1 MKTAVVIVAAGS
13 GTRFG
18 GELPKQYCDLAGQSV
33 LRRTARAFF
42 EHPEIGQVMIVI
54 AKNSKQQFENAMDTS
69 CPAHV
74 SGGASRTQSV
84 QAGLAALEQTK
95 PDLVLI
101 HDGARPLVGSED
113 ISAVIDGLSHAD
125 GCAPAIPIVDAIKQ
139 VDSKTGKIIGDAD
152 RNQYQCVQTPQG
164 FHYEQLVSAYGN
176 VPTDREYVDDLAV
189 AMAAGMTCKLVSGNP
204 DNLKITTQADLVKAN
219 QLMTAKDKIQITGLG
234 LDVHQTCAVST
245 ANGPMVL
252 CGIEF
257 DSELAL
263 KGHSDADVGLHAIT
277 DAILGAMALGDIGDH
292 FPPSDE
298 QWKNANSDLFLT
310 HAKQLAEQHGGQV
323 RHVDITLICEA
334 PKIAP
339 FRLQMREYIADLL
352 GLPLTRVSV
361 KATTTEKLGFTGR
374 GEGIAAQACVTM
386 EIEA

>member
-33 LRRTARAFF
+33 LRRTARAFSG
-42 EHPEIGQVMIVI
+42 HPEIDHVLIVI
-54 AKNSKQQFENAMDTS
+54 AKDAQQQFENTMGTP
-69 CPAHV
+69 CPAFV
-74 SGGASRTQSV
+74 FGGASRTQSV
-84 QAGLAALEQTK
+84 QAGLIALERTQ
-95 PDLVLI
+95 PDRVLI
-101 HDGARPLVGSED
+101 HDGARPLISSED
-113 ISAVIDGLSHAD
+113 ISAVLAELSHFD
-125 GCAPAIPIVDAIKQ
+125 GCAPAVPIIDAIKQ
-139 VDSKTGKIIGDAD
+139 VNQKTGKIIGDAD
-152 RNQYQCVQTPQG
+152 RNEFQRVQTPQG
-164 FHYEQLVSAYGN
+164 FHYTRLVSAYAN
-176 VPTDREYVDDLAV
+176 LPPDEEHVDDLAV

-204 DNLKITTQADLVKAN
+204 NNLKITTQADLAKAN
-219 QLMTAKDKIQITGLG
+219 RLMNAKQKIQITGLG
-234 LDVHQTCAVST
+234 FDVHQTCAVSKT
-245 ANGPMVL
+245 NGPMIL
-252 CGIEF
+252 CGVKV
-257 DSELAL
+257 DTELAL
-263 KGHSDADVGLHAIT
+263 KGHSDADVGLHALT

-298 QWKNANSDLFLT
+298 QWKNANSGLFLT
-310 HAKQLAEQHGGQV
+310 HAKQLAEQQGGQIC
-323 RHVDITLICEA
+323 HVDITLICEA

-386 EIEA
+386 EIEV